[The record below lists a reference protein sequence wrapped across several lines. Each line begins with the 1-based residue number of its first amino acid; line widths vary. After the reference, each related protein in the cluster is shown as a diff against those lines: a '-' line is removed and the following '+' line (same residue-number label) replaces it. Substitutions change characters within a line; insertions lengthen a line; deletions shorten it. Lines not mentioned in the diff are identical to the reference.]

1 MRAQSLSLVMTW
13 SQKSHLRHSTAHLR
27 SHKGPADFKR
37 KAAMDSAS
45 GACMDLEMVLEPL
58 WEIKP
63 ATYSS
68 STSGLES
75 EPTSA

>member
-1 MRAQSLSLVMTW
+1 
-13 SQKSHLRHSTAHLR
+13 
-27 SHKGPADFKR
+27 
-37 KAAMDSAS
+37 
-45 GACMDLEMVLEPL
+45 MDLEMVLEPL

-68 STSGLES
+68 LTSGLEF

>member
-1 MRAQSLSLVMTW
+1 
-13 SQKSHLRHSTAHLR
+13 
-27 SHKGPADFKR
+27 
-37 KAAMDSAS
+37 MDSAS